1 MPLPGFI
8 APQLATAREDVPAGD
23 GWVHEIKFDG
33 YRMLA
38 YVEGGQARL
47 LSRNTLDWSRRFG
60 QVTEALA
67 DIRAKDAIIDG
78 EVCVLDERGRADFQ
92 KLQALV
98 EGGKPARLP
107 YLVFDLLWLDGE
119 DLRKL
124 PLLKRKAK
132 LEAIVPKRSAVVQ
145 YVDHFAARTDD
156 DGVKFFVGVCESGLE
171 GTIAKRKDAP
181 YESGRSTS
189 WIKVKCVDA
198 KEFVVGGY
206 IPSERRSYFKSLLLG
221 EPARRGERLAYRG
234 LVYRGQVGGGFT
246 EALGQKIQGLLQPLE
261 TEDSPFASVPWELRD
276 TARWVRPE
284 YIVQVRFTEITRE
297 GALRHPR
304 FVMLRHVSEPAGAG
318 EHLRSRTLADR
329 KPKKKRTGKRKAARQ
344 PANERPALLD
354 ALKASVKKKPA
365 RRRR

>member
-1 MPLPGFI
+1 MTLPGFI

-23 GWVHEIKFDG
+23 AWVHEIKFDG

-38 YVEGGQARL
+38 YIEGGGARL

-60 QVTEALA
+60 QVTEALGE
-67 DIRAKDAIIDG
+67 IRAKDAIIDG

-92 KLQALV
+92 RLQALV
-98 EGGKPARLP
+98 ENGKPARLS

-119 DLRKL
+119 DLRKR
-124 PLLKRKAK
+124 PLLERKAK
-132 LEAIVPKRSAVVQ
+132 LEKLVPKRNGVVQ
-145 YVDHFAARTDD
+145 YVDHFVPRAGG
-156 DGVKFFVGVCESGLE
+156 DGVKFFVTACESGLE
-171 GTIAKRKDAP
+171 GTIAKRRDAP
-181 YESGRSTS
+181 YDSGRSTS

-206 IPSERRSYFKSLLLG
+206 VPSERRSYFKSLLLG
-221 EPARRGERLAYRG
+221 EPSRRA

-246 EALGQKIQGLLQPLE
+246 EALGRKIAGLLKPLE
-261 TEDSPFASVPWELRD
+261 TEDPPFETVPWELRG

-304 FVMLRHVSEPAGAG
+304 FVRIRHRSEPGVA
-318 EHLRSRTLADR
+318 EHLRSRTIADR
-329 KPKKKRTGKRKAARQ
+329 KPKKKAKRNRARE
-344 PANERPALLD
+344 PKPERPALLD
-354 ALKASVKKKPA
+354 ALRASVKPKRK
-365 RRRR
+365 RR

>member
-23 GWVHEIKFDG
+23 DWVHEIKFDG

-38 YVEGGQARL
+38 YIERGAARL

-60 QVTEALA
+60 QVTEALG
-67 DIRAKDAIIDG
+67 DLRAEEAILDG
-78 EVCVLDERGRADFQ
+78 EVCVLDERGHADFQ

-98 EGGKPARLP
+98 EDGKPARLS

-119 DLRKL
+119 DLRRL
-124 PLLKRKAK
+124 PLLQRKAK
-132 LEAIVPKRSAVVQ
+132 LAKLVPQRNAVVQ
-145 YVDHFAARTDD
+145 YVDHFAG
-156 DGVKFFVGVCESGLE
+156 DGVKFFVGACESGLE

-181 YESGRSTS
+181 YESGRTTG

-206 IPSERRSYFKSLLLG
+206 VPSERRSYFKSLLLG
-221 EPARRGERLAYRG
+221 EPARPARRG

-246 EALGQKIQGLLQPLE
+246 EALGLKIAGLLKPLE
-261 TEDSPFASVPWELRD
+261 TEESPFEKVPWELRGK
-276 TARWVRPE
+276 ARWVRPD
-284 YIVQVRFTEITRE
+284 YVVQVRFTEITRD

-304 FVMLRHVSEPAGAG
+304 FLRLRHVGEPGVA
-318 EHLRSRTLADR
+318 EHLRSRTIEDR
-329 KPKKKRTGKRKAARQ
+329 KPKKKTKRKAARTAT
-344 PANERPALLD
+344 PERPALLD
-354 ALKASVKKKPA
+354 ALRASVKGKRQ
-365 RRRR
+365 RR